1 MAATCGAS
9 LGLPAASLKRST
21 ASRLTHGTPATGSA
35 PSTRASRSSPI
46 QPDHTS
52 TSRSGR
58 LTHRSSL
65 PLLGVPS
72 SRARSHA
79 GPRATTSTSPAS
91 SRRPWSTSTAL
102 ACTAQCPSGSA
113 SAASTSLIPAAS
125 ILPGRVTRGPLAG
138 CPFDERRVHPWRPRP
153 YLSRGRVPYLLGMNP
168 VSGALTRR
176 VAAAILALSLSA
188 PAVAAGDTVT
198 LDDLFGADRW
208 RLVSVTYA
216 GETIAFAPDAGAEF
230 VVSELG
236 QLAGTAG
243 CNRLVGTAALGTDG
257 QARFHPVA
265 STLMACPE
273 PAMSHERAFVQ

>member
-1 MAATCGAS
+1 
-9 LGLPAASLKRST
+9 
-21 ASRLTHGTPATGSA
+21 
-35 PSTRASRSSPI
+35 
-46 QPDHTS
+46 
-52 TSRSGR
+52 
-58 LTHRSSL
+58 
-65 PLLGVPS
+65 
-72 SRARSHA
+72 
-79 GPRATTSTSPAS
+79 
-91 SRRPWSTSTAL
+91 
-102 ACTAQCPSGSA
+102 
-113 SAASTSLIPAAS
+113 
-125 ILPGRVTRGPLAG
+125 
-138 CPFDERRVHPWRPRP
+138 
-153 YLSRGRVPYLLGMNP
+153 MNP

-216 GETIAFAPDAGAEF
+216 GETITFAPDAGAEF

-273 PAMSHERAFVQ
+273 PAMSHERAFVQALEAVERYEVGEGQVRFLGPGVEVVFVPVTSQEG